1 MNTAVIGA
9 GNWGKN
15 IVRVLAQMP
24 QIELSVVC
32 DADEKVRRRAAAL
45 SPGSKVT
52 DNVAEVVDNDL
63 VEAIVIAT
71 HAPSHFELAERAL
84 LAGKHVL
91 VEKPLTLNPIH
102 AERLVSLAEDSRL
115 VLMTGHLLIY
125 HPAVDML
132 KRMAEDG
139 ELGKIYYIYAQ
150 RVNLG
155 VVRSDENALWS
166 LAPHDISIILHILG
180 RLPDKVSARG
190 GCYIRDNIEDVVFL
204 VLGFEDGTTA
214 HVQLSWLDPHKERK
228 ITVVGSRRMV
238 IFDDMQAAEKVKI
251 FERGEEPV
259 SQYDSYAELLSIRQG
274 DIIIPHIDMKEP
286 LMLEMNHFRD
296 CVKEGTVCMSPG
308 TQGRDVVKV
317 LDAAS
322 RSLASGGV
330 TVALNH

>member
-24 QIELSVVC
+24 QINLNMVC

-52 DNVAEVVDNDL
+52 DSVAEVVDNSE
-63 VEAIVIAT
+63 VEAVVIAT
-71 HAPSHFELAERAL
+71 HAPSHFQIAERAL

-91 VEKPLTLNPIH
+91 VEKPLTLDPSH
-102 AERLVSLAEDSRL
+102 AERLVGLAAENEL

-125 HPAVDML
+125 HPAVEML
-132 KRMAEDG
+132 KQMAQDG

-166 LAPHDISIILHILG
+166 LAPHDISIILHLLG
-180 RLPDKVSARG
+180 RMPDRVSARG

-251 FERGEEPV
+251 FERGEEPI
-259 SQYDSYAELLSIRQG
+259 SQYNSYAELLSIRQG
-274 DIIIPHIDMKEP
+274 DILIPHIDMKEP
-286 LMLEMNHFRD
+286 LMMEMNHFRE
-296 CVKEGTVCMSPG
+296 CVKEGKPCLSPG
-308 TQGRDVVKV
+308 SQGQEVVRV

-322 RSLASGGV
+322 RSLANGGE
-330 TVALNH
+330 TVPLDR